1 MILEL
6 TQQTDIPT
14 FIRRLNQ
21 MGLQV
26 VPLGEYKLG
35 VTAGLDHLV
44 NPELFAALPE
54 VKAVLHPK
62 EKFKLAS
69 KTARKKTIIDLKGK
83 TIGGDQLFVIAGPCS
98 IESVEQMELCGQM
111 AQTEGAQA
119 LRGGAFKPRT
129 SPYEFQGLG
138 EEGLKILQSVG
149 AKYNLLTISEVMDAS
164 QIDLVAGYI
173 DILQIGARN
182 MHNFSL
188 LKELGRVKNPILLKR
203 GFAATY
209 QDLLLAAEYIM
220 SAGNP
225 NVILCERGI
234 RTFETYTR
242 NTLDLNAVPALK
254 ELTHLPILVDPS
266 HGTGRR
272 SMILPMARA
281 AIAAGADG
289 ITVEMHPNPDAA
301 LTDAA
306 QTIGPEA
313 FAQMMREIQMI
324 HECLIQL
331 DIPVQYNPK
340 NGLASEHFQVP
351 KK

>member
-1 MILEL
+1 
-6 TQQTDIPT
+6 
-14 FIRRLNQ
+14 
-21 MGLQV
+21 
-26 VPLGEYKLG
+26 
-35 VTAGLDHLV
+35 
-44 NPELFAALPE
+44 
-54 VKAVLHPK
+54 
-62 EKFKLAS
+62 
-69 KTARKKTIIDLKGK
+69 
-83 TIGGDQLFVIAGPCS
+83 
-98 IESVEQMELCGQM
+98 M
-111 AQTEGAQA
+111 AQEQGAQA

-138 EEGLKILQSVG
+138 EEGLKILQTVG

-164 QIDLVAGYI
+164 QINLVASYI

-313 FAQMMREIQMI
+313 FVQMMREIRII
-324 HECLIQL
+324 HECLTSMKS
-331 DIPVQYNPK
+331 PSFV
-340 NGLASEHFQVP
+340 
-351 KK
+351 

>member
-6 TQQTDIPT
+6 TQQADIPA

-26 VPLGEYKLG
+26 VQLEERKLG
-35 VTAGLDHLV
+35 ITAGLDSLV
-44 NPELFAALPE
+44 NPALFGALPE
-54 VKAVLHPK
+54 VKSVLHPK

-69 KTARKKTIIDLKGK
+69 KAAREKTIIKLKGK

-98 IESVEQMELCGQM
+98 IESTEQMELCGQM
-111 AQTEGAQA
+111 AQEQGAQA

-138 EEGLKILQSVG
+138 EEGLKILQTVG

-164 QIDLVAGYI
+164 QINLVASYI

-313 FAQMMREIQMI
+313 FVQMMREIRII
-324 HECLIQL
+324 HECLTSMKS
-331 DIPVQYNPK
+331 PSFV
-340 NGLASEHFQVP
+340 
-351 KK
+351 